1 MDSFFRPAPGLG
13 HPHVQTIFPRYHRRK
28 PLIIDRS
35 RERYRLP
42 DGDVLLL
49 DHHTPSA
56 ISADA
61 MHVLIVH
68 GLSGSSSSHYVLGLQ
83 IALSQMGWPS
93 TAMNSRGA
101 VEPNRMVRAY
111 HAGHGDDIDD
121 FVRKSFARDGRPI
134 AIVGYSIGGSMTLH
148 AMQKLAGCP
157 GLAAA
162 VVVSVPWDFPQCANR
177 MRRGFSRIYTR
188 VILRELIEQFQAK
201 ARYLRTL
208 GDDEGAKRIE
218 SKLAMGPFN
227 DFWEFDDRV
236 VAPLHG
242 FKDVHDYY
250 TQSSPKR
257 LLGNVKV
264 PLLAIHAAD
273 DPFMTPAVIPT
284 PPDLSPHV
292 TLEVSKKGGHVGFV
306 AGSIRR
312 PVYYLEERIP
322 AFLRALRPSPVQCP
336 DCP

>member
-1 MDSFFRPAPGLG
+1 MDQFFRPASGLG

-28 PLIIDRS
+28 PLVIDRS
-35 RERYRLP
+35 RERYALP
-42 DGDVLLL
+42 DGDELLL
-49 DHHTPSA
+49 DHHIPSA
-56 ISADA
+56 IPPEA

-83 IALSQMGWPS
+83 IVLSQMGWPS

-101 VEPNRMVRAY
+101 VEPNRKVRAY

-121 FVRKSFARDGRPI
+121 LVRKSFAREGRPI

-148 AMQKLAGCP
+148 AMQKLSGFP

-188 VILRELIEQFQAK
+188 VILGELIEQFQAK
-201 ARYLRTL
+201 ANFLRSL
-208 GDDEGAKRIE
+208 GNDDGAALIE
-218 SKLAMGPFN
+218 SKLALGPFS

-250 TQSSPKR
+250 AQSSPKR
-257 LLGNVKV
+257 LLKTVNV
-264 PLLAIHAAD
+264 PMLAIHAAD
-273 DPFMTPAVIPT
+273 DPFMTPDVIPGAT
-284 PPDLSPHV
+284 DLSPHV
-292 TLEVSKKGGHVGFV
+292 TLEASPKGGHVGFI
-306 AGSIRR
+306 AGSIRK
-312 PVYYLEERIP
+312 PVYYLEQRIP
-322 AFLRALRPSPVQCP
+322 AYLREIQRRRTR
-336 DCP
+336 D